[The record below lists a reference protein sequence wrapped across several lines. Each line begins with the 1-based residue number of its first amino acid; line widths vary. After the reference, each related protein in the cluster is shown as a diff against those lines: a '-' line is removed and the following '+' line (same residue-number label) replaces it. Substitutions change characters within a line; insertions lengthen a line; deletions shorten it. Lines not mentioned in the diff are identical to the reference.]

1 MNFGMITLNQN
12 IETEQNYITWILTAL
27 LAIHIKTEDFVK
39 ILLMMLKN
47 SLSYLT
53 MMNMIKD
60 HFQQVRAIDLLKD
73 ELAGEIMK
81 EFVAFRAKTG
91 Y

>member
-1 MNFGMITLNQN
+1 
-12 IETEQNYITWILTAL
+12 
-27 LAIHIKTEDFVK
+27 
-39 ILLMMLKN
+39 
-47 SLSYLT
+47 
-53 MMNMIKD
+53 MIKD

-73 ELAGEIMK
+73 ELPGEIMK

>member
-1 MNFGMITLNQN
+1 
-12 IETEQNYITWILTAL
+12 
-27 LAIHIKTEDFVK
+27 
-39 ILLMMLKN
+39 
-47 SLSYLT
+47 
-53 MMNMIKD
+53 MIKD

-81 EFVAFRAKTG
+81 EFVAFRAKSG